1 MELVR
6 APRHDAWSR
15 AVSPRLTTLVAWLAA
30 AGVAACDLPR
40 DADGT
45 LDRVRGGIVRVGV
58 VVDTPW
64 VTDSAGGEGAAGG
77 IEGALVQ
84 GIARDIGARVRWI
97 RGTDESLLAAL
108 HARELDMVI
117 GGLTTESPWKA
128 TLAFT
133 KPYYTDTVIV
143 AGAPGAPAPTTL
155 AGLRVAVVEGDPIVA
170 RVRSENGIPVPVAD
184 LATAREAI
192 AAPTWRL
199 AQLGGTPLA
208 RTGNP
213 AIVLGRREHVLA
225 LPPGENA
232 WLVHVER
239 WLRAH
244 ESRIPTMLREA
255 PR

>member
-6 APRHDAWSR
+6 AARHDTGSR
-15 AVSPRLTTLVAWLAA
+15 AVSPRPTTLVACVV
-30 AGVAACDLPR
+30 VAACGTAACGLPR

-77 IEGALVQ
+77 VEGALVQ
-84 GIARDIGARVRWI
+84 GIARDIGARVRWV

-108 HARELDMVI
+108 HERELDMVV

-133 KPYYTDTVIV
+133 KPYYTDTVLV
-143 AGAPGAPAPTTL
+143 AGAPGAAAPVRL
-155 AGLRVAVVEGDPIVA
+155 KELRVAVLEGDPIVA
-170 RVRSENGIPVPVAD
+170 KIRGEDGVPVPVAD
-184 LATAREAI
+184 LATTREAI

-199 AQLGGTPLA
+199 AQLG
-208 RTGNP
+208 RTGDP
-213 AIVLGRREHVLA
+213 ELELAQHPHVLA

-244 ESRIPTMLREA
+244 ASEVPALLRGA
-255 PR
+255 QP

>member
-1 MELVR
+1 M
-6 APRHDAWSR
+6 
-15 AVSPRLTTLVAWLAA
+15 LAA
-30 AGVAACDLPR
+30 GCLASAACDLPR

-45 LDRVRGGIVRVGV
+45 RDRVRGGIVRVGV
-58 VVDTPW
+58 VIDTPW
-64 VTDSAGGEGAAGG
+64 VTDSTGGEGAAGG

-84 GIARDIGARVRWI
+84 GIARDLGARVRWV

-108 HARELDMVI
+108 HERELDMVI
-117 GGLTTESPWKA
+117 GGLTTESPWRAK
-128 TLAFT
+128 LAFT

-143 AGAPGAPAPTTL
+143 AGAPGAPPPTTL
-155 AGLRVAVVEGDPIVA
+155 DGLRVAVLDADPVVASVRGEGGV
-170 RVRSENGIPVPVAD
+170 PVPVAD

-199 AQLGGTPLA
+199 AQFG

-213 AIVLGRREHVLA
+213 AIVLARREHVLA
-225 LPPGENA
+225 LAPGENA

-244 ESRIPTMLREA
+244 ESRVPAMLRKSS
-255 PR
+255 P